1 MNAPWPPLRRP
12 RGIHRRTAGLLAR
25 GVSPTPP
32 SRTRKSPVAKK
43 RRHAAHSRGG
53 GHGSAKRPTVFPFH
67 PRSRSRDR
75 ARVMSQLREGLSNGG
90 QSALAS
96 PRSCETAQPML
107 NVYVGE
113 DPSIEKRPARTSAG
127 SSSNGLGREPRGPNQ
142 VLSSHNAVI
151 LAPATMAFRVGT
163 SFSASAQR
171 LSAPNSVSAN
181 RRSISCCSA
190 ARASGAVAHDVV
202 GGEKTQ
208 CLALIL
214 IRLDARTI
222 PGAQTATEARPR
234 RN

>member
-1 MNAPWPPLRRP
+1 MNAPWPPHRRP
-12 RGIHRRTAGLLAR
+12 RGIRRRTAGLLAR

-32 SRTRKSPVAKK
+32 SRTRKSPVAKT

-67 PRSRSRDR
+67 PRSKSRDR
-75 ARVMSQLREGLSNGG
+75 ARVYVPASRGVVKWS

-96 PRSCETAQPML
+96 PRSCQTEQPMVK
-107 NVYVGE
+107 VYVGE
-113 DPSIEKRPARTSAG
+113 DPRIEKRPARTSAG
-127 SSSNGLGREPRGPNQ
+127 SSSNGLGGEPRGPNQ

-151 LAPATMAFRVGT
+151 LAPATMEFRVGT
-163 SFSASAQR
+163 PFSASAER

-181 RRSISCCSA
+181 RRSISCCST
-190 ARASGAVAHDVV
+190 ARASWVVAHDEA
-202 GGEKTQ
+202 GGAKTQ

-214 IRLDARTI
+214 MRLDARTI
-222 PGAQTATEARPR
+222 PGAQTAAEARPR

>member
-53 GHGSAKRPTVFPFH
+53 GHGSASERLPCSLFTLG
-67 PRSRSRDR
+67 RDR
-75 ARVMSQLREGLSNGG
+75 GTVLGFMSQLREGLSNGG

-151 LAPATMAFRVGT
+151 LAPATIEFRVGT
-163 SFSASAQR
+163 SFSASAR
-171 LSAPNSVSAN
+171 RPSSPNSVSAN
-181 RRSISCCSA
+181 RRSISCCST
-190 ARASGAVAHDVV
+190 ARASGAVAHDVA

-222 PGAQTATEARPR
+222 PGAQTATEATP
-234 RN
+234 